1 MDPHLLRTFVTVA
14 NRASFSTA
22 AHELGYT
29 QSAVSQ
35 QIAALEA
42 DLGVPLLRRRP
53 VAPTEAGQRLL
64 EHAAPILLRLD
75 AARADIRRLSGAP
88 PAHLRAGT
96 SPLAD
101 TGRLTAALVEVRQSM
116 PRVSVALSVLG
127 REEVVAGVARGELD
141 VGLVDGVTAPSD
153 PLRLVDVG
161 ALTTTVISESPLA
174 VALPAT
180 HPLATRATLSLDDL
194 ADAWWIDAPDAAT
207 PLTQLR
213 SAVRADA
220 FRPGFRYD
228 GTERSVLLTL
238 VAAGAGL
245 ALLPESMSRDRP
257 DVTAVPL
264 TAPAPV
270 HRTELVH
277 GSLTAPATALTTRLT
292 APAVLR

>member
-1 MDPHLLRTFVTVA
+1 VVDPHLLRTFVTVA
-14 NRASFSTA
+14 DHASFSTA

-35 QIAALEA
+35 QIAALET

-53 VAPTEAGQRLL
+53 VTPTDAGLRLL

-88 PAHLRAGT
+88 PAHLRAGV

-101 TGRLTAALVEVRQSM
+101 TGRLTEALVEVRRSM
-116 PRVSVALSVLG
+116 PRVSAGLAVLG
-127 REEVVAGVARGELD
+127 RDEVVAGVARGELD
-141 VGLVDGVTAPSD
+141 VGLVDGVVAASD
-153 PLRLVDVG
+153 PLRLADLG
-161 ALTTTVISESPLA
+161 ALTTVTVSEDPLA

-180 HPLATRATLSLDDL
+180 HPLATRAALRLDDL

-207 PLTQLR
+207 PLAQLR
-213 SAVRADA
+213 TVARADG

-228 GTERSVLLTL
+228 GAERSILLTL

-245 ALLPESMSRDRP
+245 ALLPTSVARDRP
-257 DVTAVPL
+257 GVAAVPL
-264 TAPAPV
+264 AAPAPV

-277 GSLTAPATALTTRLT
+277 GSLTGPAAALTTRLT
-292 APAVLR
+292 SR